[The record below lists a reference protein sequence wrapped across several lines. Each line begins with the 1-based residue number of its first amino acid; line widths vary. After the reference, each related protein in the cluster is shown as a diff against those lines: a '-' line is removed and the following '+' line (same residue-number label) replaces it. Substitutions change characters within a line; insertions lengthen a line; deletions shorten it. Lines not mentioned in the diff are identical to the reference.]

1 LDLDDVLKQSLTT
14 VSNQFLGEFSAFRMM
29 DLSYDGGADSDV
41 ESSDADSIAT
51 LPRRST
57 RSALTDVSSRVP
69 LPVTP
74 VLNMLSSV
82 LTPSP
87 SPDEL
92 IIQQRGRRKAPVT
105 FSPDVK
111 RTPIKMPGSPSKSN
125 IVLRSTP
132 RKRLLLCDDP
142 MSPEKTP
149 RKVSRMLG
157 RLDALNLSQVSTIDD
172 CMRVSS
178 LVGSLPLSTFSS
190 YVLY

>member
-1 LDLDDVLKQSLTT
+1 
-14 VSNQFLGEFSAFRMM
+14 MM
-29 DLSYDGGADSDV
+29 DLAYEGGADSDGV
-41 ESSDADSIAT
+41 ESDADSIAT
-51 LPRRST
+51 LPRRRST

-92 IIQQRGRRKAPVT
+92 IIQQRGRRKATVT

-132 RKRLLLCDDP
+132 RKRLMLCDDP
-142 MSPEKTP
+142 VSPEKTP

-172 CMRVSS
+172 SACAC
-178 LVGSLPLSTFSS
+178 PLWLAAFPSFHFYFSVHH
-190 YVLY
+190 Y